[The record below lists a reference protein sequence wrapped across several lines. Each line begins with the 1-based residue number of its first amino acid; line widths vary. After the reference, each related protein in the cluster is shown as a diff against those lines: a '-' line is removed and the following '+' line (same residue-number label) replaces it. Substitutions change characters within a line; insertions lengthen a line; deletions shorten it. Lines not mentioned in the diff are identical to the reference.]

1 MVRRTA
7 RAAAIYERWY
17 TKDIDFFLLA
27 SDSNAEKMK
36 KVLDDFGFSSL
47 GITTEELKQTGQI
60 IQLGVEPHRINLINQ
75 IKGVE
80 FENAWKKKVII
91 TIDGLDVKLIS
102 IEDLIQNKLA
112 TARPQDLAD
121 AELLKK
127 INQPAI

>member
-1 MVRRTA
+1 
-7 RAAAIYERWY
+7 
-17 TKDIDFFLLA
+17 
-27 SDSNAEKMK
+27 MK